1 MTTPTSLQPLFKRVA
16 QQDRHGDLLA
26 VIVTLSSKPLD
37 TVYQQAE
44 TPGMPRVG
52 LSCPWLD
59 ETMLCSSLTHRSRA
73 AW

>member
-52 LSCPWLD
+52 LSCP
-59 ETMLCSSLTHRSRA
+59 
-73 AW
+73 